1 MRNEKNTNN
10 SFVLLIK
17 FFFYYLSWPFI
28 FIALGFNLLKVR
40 KMWKKT
46 KKASDVFFVTDIH
59 KIVYKIF
66 KKIAYLKNFE
76 VVKVG
81 FENISKKQMLFLP
94 NHKANC
100 DPVCVFIA
108 LYESGYCNPLSIIAK
123 KELSRFKS
131 IRNVMGLLNGIFLDR
146 QNGRSILQCY
156 HRENELIKKNYSI
169 LVFPEGTRVIG
180 HNFAKDFK
188 PTVLKVAYEN
198 LITVAPITIYGSDQK
213 KRKKEG
219 FRHKI
224 IVTLNKPLQP
234 NVFINIKPTILMNNI
249 KDLIVKKYFE
259 TKENFEKKW

>member
-1 MRNEKNTNN
+1 MHNEKNTSN
-10 SFVLLIK
+10 FFTILFK
-17 FFFYYLSWPFI
+17 YFFYYLSWPI
-28 FIALGFNLLKVR
+28 VLITLGFNLVKVR

-46 KKASDVFFVTDIH
+46 KKTGDAFFVSDIH

-66 KKIAYLKNFE
+66 KKVAYLKNFE

-81 FENISKKQMLFLP
+81 FENIPKKQMLFLP

-100 DPVCVFIA
+100 DPICVFIA
-108 LYESGYCNPLSIIAK
+108 LYESGYYNPLSIIAK

-131 IRNVMGLLNGIFLDR
+131 IRNVMGLLNGIFLER

-156 HRENELIKKNYSI
+156 HRETELIKKNYSI

-180 HNFAKDFK
+180 HNFAKEFK

-198 LITVAPITIYGSDQK
+198 LIAVAPITIYGSDQK

-234 NVFINIKPTILMNNI
+234 NVFINIKPQILMSNI
-249 KDLIVKKYFE
+249 KNLITTKYFE
-259 TKENFEKKW
+259 TKKIFEEKW

>member
-1 MRNEKNTNN
+1 MHNEKNTSNFFTI
-10 SFVLLIK
+10 SFRY
-17 FFFYYLSWPFI
+17 FFYYLSWLFV
-28 FIALGFNLLKVR
+28 FIALGFNLIKVK
-40 KMWKKT
+40 KMWKK
-46 KKASDVFFVTDIH
+46 KEKANESFFVVDIH

-66 KKIAYLKNFE
+66 KKVAYLKNFE

-81 FENISKKQMLFLP
+81 FENIPKKQMLFLP

-100 DPVCVFIA
+100 DPICIFIA
-108 LYESGYCNPLSIIAK
+108 LYESGYYNPLSIIAK

-156 HRENELIKKNYSI
+156 HRETELIKKNYSI

-180 HNFAKDFK
+180 HNFEKEFK

-198 LITVAPITIYGSDQK
+198 LIAVAPITIYGSDQK
-213 KRKKEG
+213 KRRKEG
-219 FRHKI
+219 FKHKI

-234 NVFINIKPTILMNNI
+234 NVFINVKPQILMNNI
-249 KDLIVKKYFE
+249 KNLITTKYFE
-259 TKENFEKKW
+259 TKKFFEKK

>member
-1 MRNEKNTNN
+1 
-10 SFVLLIK
+10 
-17 FFFYYLSWPFI
+17 
-28 FIALGFNLLKVR
+28 
-40 KMWKKT
+40 MWKKT
-46 KKASDVFFVTDIH
+46 KKTGDAFFVSDIH

-66 KKIAYLKNFE
+66 KKVAYLKNFE

-81 FENISKKQMLFLP
+81 FENIPKKQMLFLP

-100 DPVCVFIA
+100 DPICVFIA
-108 LYESGYCNPLSIIAK
+108 LYESGYYNPLSIIAK

-131 IRNVMGLLNGIFLDR
+131 IRNVMGLLNGIFLER

-156 HRENELIKKNYSI
+156 HRETELIKKNYSI

-180 HNFAKDFK
+180 HNFAKEFK

-198 LITVAPITIYGSDQK
+198 LIAVAPITIYGSDQK

-219 FRHKI
+219 FSHKI

-234 NVFINIKPTILMNNI
+234 NVFINIKPQILMSNI
-249 KDLIVKKYFE
+249 KNLITTKYFE
-259 TKENFEKKW
+259 TKKIFEKK

>member
-1 MRNEKNTNN
+1 MHNEKNTSNFFTI
-10 SFVLLIK
+10 SFRY
-17 FFFYYLSWPFI
+17 FFYYLSWLFV
-28 FIALGFNLLKVR
+28 FIALGFNLIKVK
-40 KMWKKT
+40 KMWKK
-46 KKASDVFFVTDIH
+46 KEKANESFFVVDIH

-66 KKIAYLKNFE
+66 KKVAYLKNFE

-81 FENISKKQMLFLP
+81 FENIPKKQMLFLP

-100 DPVCVFIA
+100 DPICIFIA
-108 LYESGYCNPLSIIAK
+108 LYESGYYNPLSIIAK

-156 HRENELIKKNYSI
+156 HRETELIKKNYSI

-180 HNFAKDFK
+180 HNFEKEFK

-198 LITVAPITIYGSDQK
+198 LIAVAPITIYGSDQK
-213 KRKKEG
+213 KRRKEG
-219 FRHKI
+219 FKHKI

-234 NVFINIKPTILMNNI
+234 NVFINVKPQILMNNI
-249 KDLIVKKYFE
+249 KNLITTKYFE
-259 TKENFEKKW
+259 TKKFFEKKW

>member
-1 MRNEKNTNN
+1 MHNEKNIDN
-10 SFVLLIK
+10 FFIILFK
-17 FFFYYLSWPFI
+17 YFFYYFSWLFV
-28 FIALGFNLLKVR
+28 FIALGFNLLKVK

-46 KKASDVFFVTDIH
+46 KKESDAFFVADIH

-66 KKIAYLKNFE
+66 KKIAYLKKFE
-76 VVKVG
+76 VIKVG
-81 FENISKKQMLFLP
+81 FENIPKKQMLFLP

-100 DPVCVFIA
+100 DPICIFIA
-108 LYESGYCNPLSIIAK
+108 LYESGYYNPLSIVAK
-123 KELSRFKS
+123 KELSHFKS

-156 HRENELIKKNYSI
+156 HRETELIKKNYSI

-180 HNFAKDFK
+180 HNFLKEFK

-198 LITVAPITIYGSDQK
+198 LIAIAPITIYGSDQK

-219 FRHKI
+219 FKHKI

-234 NVFINIKPTILMNNI
+234 NDFINIKPPILMNNI
-249 KDLIVKKYFE
+249 KNLITAKYFE
-259 TKENFEKKW
+259 TKENFEKRW